1 MSNKDKKSRIS
12 NSIFLGPDQHINNT
26 FIKNYKKNIIVNVE
40 KNNTIGFSEKIIN
53 EYCNLLKLD
62 CVSPNII
69 MSSLEL
75 NFDDLKKDYNNN
87 ICKIGTETKE
97 GHFLKKGSIKLNQ
110 EIDYMYLYKGMSYH
124 PALRLKNVCQDKI
137 KIILEKPALKDI
149 KLSLQ
154 LNLFIL
160 SI

>member
-1 MSNKDKKSRIS
+1 MSNKKNRIL

-26 FIKNYKKNIIVNVE
+26 FIKNYKKNIIINVE
-40 KNNTIGFSEKIIN
+40 KNSNIGFSEKIIN
-53 EYCNLLKLD
+53 EYCDLLKLD
-62 CVSPNII
+62 CVSPNIL

-75 NFDDLKKDYNNN
+75 IFDDLKKDYNNN

-97 GHFLKKGSIKLNQ
+97 GHFLKNGNIKLNQ
-110 EIDYMYLYKGMSYH
+110 EIDYMYLYKGMSYK

-137 KIILEKPALKDI
+137 KITLEEPVLNDI

-154 LNLFIL
+154 LNLFII

>member
-1 MSNKDKKSRIS
+1 MSNKKNRLS
-12 NSIFLGPDQHINNT
+12 NSIFLGHDQHINNT
-26 FIKNYKKNIIVNVE
+26 FIKNYKKNIIINVE
-40 KNNTIGFSEKIIN
+40 KNSNIGFSEKIIN
-53 EYCNLLKLD
+53 EYCDLLKLD
-62 CVSPNII
+62 CINPNIV

-87 ICKIGTETKE
+87 ICKIGTETKD
-97 GHFLKKGSIKLNQ
+97 GHFLKNGNIKLNQ
-110 EIDYMYLYKGMSYH
+110 QIDYMYLYKGMSYQ
-124 PALRLKNVCQDKI
+124 PALRLKQVCQDKI
-137 KIILEKPALKDI
+137 KIILDKPVPKDI

>member
-1 MSNKDKKSRIS
+1 MSDKKTRLS
-12 NSIFLGPDQHINNT
+12 NSLFLGPNQHINNT
-26 FIKNYKKNIIVNVE
+26 FIKNYKKNIIINVE
-40 KNNTIGFSEKIIN
+40 KNSNVGLSEKIIN
-53 EYCNLLKLD
+53 EYCDLLNLD
-62 CVSPNII
+62 CVNPNIV

-75 NFDDLKKDYNNN
+75 IFDDLKKDYNNN

-97 GHFLKKGSIKLNQ
+97 GHFLKNGNIKLNQ
-110 EIDYMYLYKGMSYH
+110 QIDYMYLYKGMSYQ
-124 PALRLKNVCQDKI
+124 PALRLKKVCQDKI
-137 KIILEKPALKDI
+137 KIILNKPASKDI